1 MEEWRE
7 LAGGGDVGDFFFFWT
22 WRWGWRWGVWVG
34 VMCSDGRSRLW
45 APSCHR
51 HPVASS
57 PLIWEK
63 NT

>member
-1 MEEWRE
+1 MEGGE
-7 LAGGGDVGDFFFFWT
+7 LDGGGDVEEEEEEE
-22 WRWGWRWGVWVG
+22 G
-34 VMCSDGRSRLW
+34 VMCSDGRSRLR